1 MDVAGMDRDAC
12 GLRERKKR
20 QTREDLHRAALD
32 LVEEKGFAAVT
43 TDEIAQRAGV
53 SARTFFNYFPSKDAA
68 VLGTQP
74 DDIAELER
82 LIREGA
88 EDEDALESL
97 RRVSVA
103 MVAPAAADPVL
114 RAQRRRVLLTEPS
127 LAPALVR
134 RNITLEN
141 ALTTA
146 LEDRLGTPHA
156 SDVRIRIAV
165 AAALGAVRACFEHLQ
180 AGGPG
185 ELEDQIDEAFDLLRD
200 GLGPHLARP

>member
-1 MDVAGMDRDAC
+1 MDTDEC

-32 LVEEKGFAAVT
+32 LVEERGFAAVT

-82 LIREGA
+82 LIREHA
-88 EDEDALESL
+88 EDEDPLESL
-97 RRVSVA
+97 RRVSIA
-103 MVAPAAADPVL
+103 MVAPAASDPAL

-141 ALTTA
+141 ALTAA
-146 LEDRLGTPHA
+146 LEDRLGRPRA
-156 SDVRIRIAV
+156 SDVRIRVTV
-165 AAALGAVRACFEHLQ
+165 AAALGAVRACFEHHQ
-180 AGGPG
+180 AGAKGDI
-185 ELEDQIDEAFDLLRD
+185 EDSIDQAFDLLRD
-200 GLGPHLARP
+200 GLGVQRATP